1 MKIIAFLNENNG
13 ALMVLITLIYV
24 IATIAIWLANKQSAK
39 SSEKQLQ
46 ESKRQFSELNRPYI
60 TCQYILSDRMF
71 CGIRIQNYGNLV
83 AKNLHIH
90 VNEDFI
96 DALNPKNFMD
106 FYKVNTSVYST
117 VGINQYYD
125 LHFCHVGS
133 RPLIPIIITLDYSDG
148 YDNQYHEEFEINLVK
163 QLPVQSVNSDLEKLT
178 KKIEDVDQ
186 DIKALVNLQKDK
198 TAHSDQERT
207 SLSEYLGVR

>member
-133 RPLIPIIITLDYSDG
+133 RPLIPIMITLDYSDG

-178 KKIEDVDQ
+178 KKIDM
-186 DIKALVNLQKDK
+186 LN
-198 TAHSDQERT
+198 
-207 SLSEYLGVR
+207 